1 MNIKENYIGFSGT
14 VISALRYCLGRRT
27 YMPSLVIGF
36 VTPYLPEMETK
47 DLYVIQRDIVEHG
60 KFVIRS
66 DKEGLTYDDRGLCK
80 QCYGDECDYKTWMD
94 FLEKVEAELYNRK
107 EDTEDES

>member
-1 MNIKENYIGFSGT
+1 VNIKENYMGFSGT
-14 VISALRYCLGRRT
+14 VISALRYCLGRMT
-27 YMPSLVIGF
+27 YMPSLVIEF
-36 VTPYLPEMETK
+36 VTPYLQEMETK

-60 KFVIRS
+60 KFVVTPQ
-66 DKEGLTYDDRGLCK
+66 KVTLTYDERGLCK
-80 QCYGDECDYKTWMD
+80 ECYGDECDYRTWMD